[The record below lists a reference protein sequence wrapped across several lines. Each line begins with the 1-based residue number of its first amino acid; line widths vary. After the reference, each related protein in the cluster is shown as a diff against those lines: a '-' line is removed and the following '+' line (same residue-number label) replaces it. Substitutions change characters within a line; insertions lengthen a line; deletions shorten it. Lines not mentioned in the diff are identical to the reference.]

1 MNARFAGLL
10 RKEVLQFTRDR
21 VVLFL
26 ILYLYTIEVVMC
38 ALALAFEV
46 RDLPFAVVDQDRS
59 VASRHLVEL
68 FRRNEA
74 FALTR
79 EADSTAPAGR
89 WLQQGE
95 VGMVI
100 VIPTGFGQYYAT
112 GTRPSLQV
120 LLDGTNSNVA
130 ENVRHYAAQV
140 VRRFERERPPL
151 APPAA
156 TSGTATPVVR
166 LWYNPAQITRSFMV
180 LSMIALAGMMV
191 GTIYSAA
198 SIVREKERGTLEQ
211 LLVTPIGVGELFVAK
226 TLPTIAINLLAV
238 FPALL
243 IVAAF
248 DVPLRGNLLTFLA
261 MTASFQLSAVA
272 FGVWIATVTRTLQQ
286 ALLLSFF
293 ALFPIMF
300 LSGSL
305 TPMESMPPFLQA
317 LSYLSPLRYFMDIIL
332 GVFLKGAGWAELW
345 PQALALLAM
354 GTVLFASAAVAF
366 RRRIV

>member
-1 MNARFAGLL
+1 MITRLAGLL
-10 RKEVLQFTRDR
+10 RKELLQFTRDR
-21 VVLFL
+21 VVLLL
-26 ILYLYTIEVVMC
+26 ILFLYTIEVVMC
-38 ALALAFEV
+38 TLALQFEV
-46 RDLPFAVVDQDRS
+46 RHLPFAVVDQDRS

-68 FRRNEA
+68 FRRSDA
-74 FALTR
+74 FVLAR
-79 EADSTAPAGR
+79 EAASPGPAGR
-89 WLQQGE
+89 WLEQGE
-95 VGMVI
+95 VGMVL
-100 VIPTGFGQYYAT
+100 VVPTGFEQHYAT
-112 GTRPSLQV
+112 GTRPSLQIV
-120 LLDGTNSNVA
+120 LDGTNSNVA
-130 ENVRHYAAQV
+130 ENVRHYAAQI

-151 APPAA
+151 MPPAVA
-156 TSGTATPVVR
+156 SGTATPVVR
-166 LWYNPAQITRSFMV
+166 LWYNPAQTTSSFIV
-180 LSMIALAGMMV
+180 LSMIALAGMLV

-211 LLVTPIGVGELFVAK
+211 LLVTPIGIGELFVVK
-226 TLPTIAINLLAV
+226 TLPTAAINLVAM

-248 DVPLRGNLLTFLA
+248 DVPLRGNLLTFLV
-261 MTASFQLSAVA
+261 MTAAFQLSAVA
-272 FGVWIATVTRTLQQ
+272 FGVWIAAIARTLQQ

-293 ALFPIMF
+293 ALFPILF
-300 LSGSL
+300 LSGTL

-345 PQALALLAM
+345 PQALALLTI